1 MSVTDGNGRPYKDA
15 WDGFWREAPAGPGAV
30 FWDADPAHTAA
41 PHLDLFRPYLTE
53 PGLPLVDLGCG
64 NGTQTRFLA
73 ARLPGPVVGVDV
85 SAAALEQA
93 RAQDADGAARY
104 RVLDAADG
112 GAAAGLHAELGE
124 SNVYMRG
131 VLHQTPSPEARD
143 VLAGTIATL
152 LGDRGR
158 AFVVEPAEAAA
169 RTLGTLMQGPSGPPG
184 KLLPVLKHGIVP
196 GTVADAAVPEH
207 FRTAGLRV
215 LASGEL
221 PLATTETGPDGT
233 PIVLPS
239 LWLVVGRG

>member
-1 MSVTDGNGRPYKDA
+1 MSLTDGDGRPYKDA
-15 WDGFWREAPAGPGAV
+15 WEDFWREAPPEPGAV

-41 PHLDLFRPYLTE
+41 PHLDLFRPHLAE

-73 ARLPGPVVGVDV
+73 ARLAGPVVGVDV

-93 RAQDADGAARY
+93 RAQDPDGAARY
-104 RVLDAADG
+104 RVLDAVDG
-112 GAAAGLHAELGE
+112 GAAAGLHAELGD

-143 VLAGTIATL
+143 VLTGTIATL
-152 LGDRGR
+152 LGRRGR
-158 AFVVEPAEAAA
+158 AFVVEPAEAAGQA
-169 RTLGTLMQGPSGPPG
+169 MGALMQAPSGPPE

-196 GTVADAAVPEH
+196 GAVADAAVPEH
-207 FRTAGLRV
+207 FRAAGLTV

-221 PLATTETGPDGT
+221 PLATTETAPDGT